1 MIFPESDRVVYG
13 VDTIAE
19 VICQL
24 QFPQIWAIASD
35 PPTSFQE
42 AIREEY
48 PLYERQAGF
57 DAPPQIAEMLSQLQ
71 VGPPGESVRHHFST
85 PDSKRSI
92 TLTAQFVAVSERSY
106 TEWADLKR
114 EIERAR
120 EALEEVYKPAFYT
133 RTGLRYQDVIDRKL
147 VGLEDRPWSE
157 LLNPAVAGYLG
168 EPAFAEHVT
177 EAAASVLF
185 KDPEAPETFV
195 RLQHGLVARNGEP
208 SNLLYSID
216 ADYHTQR
223 RLDGGSVRDVL
234 DRFNK
239 EAGNLFRWSTSDLL
253 RDALGQRHGVA
264 NADG

>member
-35 PPTSFQE
+35 PPTHFQE

-57 DAPPQIAEMLSQLQ
+57 AAPPQIAEVLSQLQ
-71 VGPPGESVRHHFST
+71 VTAPNEAVRHHFST
-85 PDSKRSI
+85 PDSNRSI
-92 TLTAQFVAVSERSY
+92 TLTAQFLAVSERSY
-106 TEWADLKR
+106 TEWGDLRR

-120 EALEEVYKPAFYT
+120 EALEAVYTPAFYT
-133 RTGLRYQDVIDRKL
+133 RTGLRYQDLINRNA

-157 LLNPAVAGYLG
+157 LLNPAAAGYLG
-168 EPAFAEHVT
+168 EPSFAGHIT
-177 EAAASVLF
+177 EAAATVLF
-185 KDPEAPETFV
+185 KDPEVPETFV
-195 RLQHGLVARNGEP
+195 RLQHGILTREDEP
-208 SNLLYSID
+208 NTLLYSID
-216 ADYHTQR
+216 ADYHTLR

-253 RDALGQRHGVA
+253 RDALGERHGVA
-264 NADG
+264 NTDG